1 VIPRR
6 AALILLFAVV
16 LAGLGLSGPADA
28 QQRVRF
34 EGRLLWLSGDTMAVA
49 VNDGPSVSIDLSKVP
64 QSDYQGLEEG
74 EWVMV
79 LAEYSRDRRE
89 LYGLSVT
96 RYSGFQSP

>member
-1 VIPRR
+1 MIARR
-6 AALILLFAVV
+6 AALTLLLAVV
-16 LAGLGLSGPADA
+16 LAGLGLPGPAVA

-34 EGRLLWLSGDTMAVA
+34 EGRLLWVSGDTMAVA

-64 QSDYQGLEEG
+64 QGDYQGLEEG

-89 LYGLSVT
+89 LHGLSVT
-96 RYSGFQSP
+96 RYSGFQAP